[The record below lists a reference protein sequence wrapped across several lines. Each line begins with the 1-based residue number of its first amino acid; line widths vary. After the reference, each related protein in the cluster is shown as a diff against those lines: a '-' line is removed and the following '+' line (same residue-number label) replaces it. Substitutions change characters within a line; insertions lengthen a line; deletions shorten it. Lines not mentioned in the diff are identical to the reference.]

1 MLTNRQ
7 LLLPYIVPYMAYVAI
22 ASIPVHILAREVNYG
37 LRLIVVTALLLWAR
51 RWLCSLTG
59 PGSPLASVCC
69 GVVAGVAGAGLW
81 VVLLTPFVPAEA
93 PASWSGLS
101 FALRLLAAGL
111 LVPVFEELMMRGYVF
126 RLALQWGRER
136 GKGTELAFQTALDE
150 RSLEEVKPGEW
161 SWAAVIIST
170 LVFTAGHGI
179 PEWPASIAYGLL
191 MCALWAW
198 RRDLLSC
205 IVAHSTTNIAL
216 AVYVWTSGNWQY
228 W

>member
-7 LLLPYIVPYMAYVAI
+7 LLLPYILPYMAYVAI

-37 LRLIVVTALLLWAR
+37 LRLVVVTVLLLWAR

-69 GVVAGVAGAGLW
+69 GVVAGVVGAGLW
-81 VVLLTPFVPAEA
+81 VVLLTPFVSAEA
-93 PASWSGLS
+93 PAGWSGLS
-101 FALRLLAAGL
+101 FVLRFVAAGL

-136 GKGTELAFQTALDE
+136 SKGTAQAFQTALDE

-161 SWAAVIIST
+161 SWVAVIVST

-198 RRDLLSC
+198 RKDLVSC
-205 IVAHSTTNIAL
+205 IAAHATTNIVL

>member
-7 LLLPYIVPYMAYVAI
+7 LLLPYILPYMAYVAI
-22 ASIPVHILAREVNYG
+22 ASIPVDLLAREINYG
-37 LRLIVVTALLLWAR
+37 LRLAVVVALLLWAR
-51 RWLCSLTG
+51 RWLCALTG
-59 PGSPLASVCC
+59 PGSPLVSVLC
-69 GVVAGVAGAGLW
+69 GIVAGVAGTGLW
-81 VVLLTPFVPAEA
+81 VVLLAPFVPAEA

-136 GKGTELAFQTALDE
+136 GKGTEQAFQTALDE

-205 IVAHSTTNIAL
+205 IVAHATTNIVL
-216 AVYVWTSGNWQY
+216 AIYVWKSGNWQY